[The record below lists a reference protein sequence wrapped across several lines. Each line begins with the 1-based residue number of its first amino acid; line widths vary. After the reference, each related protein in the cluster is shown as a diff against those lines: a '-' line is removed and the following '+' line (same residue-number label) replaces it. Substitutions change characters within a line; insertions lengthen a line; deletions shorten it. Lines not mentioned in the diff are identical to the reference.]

1 MQRRYHELSKDELIR
16 DLEQRDAEHARVVH
30 DLEVHQIE
38 LEMQNS
44 ELRETHE
51 RLAKASD
58 KYRELYDFAPI
69 GYCTLDPEGR
79 IADINLRAAQLLG
92 APRDELLGRSFT
104 ARLPRESRPKFAE
117 HVARCRRVRGSVTS
131 ELAVDRIG
139 KQIVQIVSEPVLDD
153 AGNAIAFRTSFVDI
167 SVLKALENDLL
178 LLSRAGESL
187 AAALDSSS
195 THAIIA
201 RLAVPAL
208 ADICMLDL
216 AGDAGRV
223 ERVLVEVGEQGNA
236 VLVERLKSPEDR
248 PGWTG
253 PQRRVIE
260 SGEPM
265 LLERVPDRD
274 RTQTGF
280 DDGDTALLRAAGTR
294 SLMIVPL
301 SARGHVLGAL
311 TLAVGRSGRAFDTHD
326 LELARGVANRAAM
339 ALDNVRLYE
348 AARSASAAR
357 DATLAVVAHDLRNP
371 LQAILSHSSLLKM
384 ETGVPRAVTSGEV
397 IHHAAQRMNTLI
409 RDLLDVSSIEAGR
422 FSVDMHHQSLAKIID
437 ASIEAQRHA
446 ADASSVTLTAELD
459 QDDEL
464 DVTCDRHRIE
474 QALSNLIGNA
484 IKFTPPSGKIVVRGQ
499 RRGDEVWVAVADDGP
514 GIAPALLPHVFD
526 RYRQAPETARLG
538 HGLGLTIAKGI
549 VDAHHG
555 RIWVE
560 SELGRGTTFHVALPK
575 AVPDHAPSDE
585 VAARPTSGATILIVD
600 DDPDVRDG
608 IAGWLEHA
616 GYVVVKRSNGASAL
630 AYLRDAPPPSL
641 ILLDLAMPVM
651 SGWEFLAA
659 WERDASL
666 HAVPVVVVSG
676 ERDLT
681 AQVSKFHVAG
691 IAKPFAAEHLIRA
704 VARAIASR
712 TGDADLSVIPSG
724 H

>member
-1 MQRRYHELSKDELIR
+1 VKPHRYDELSKDELIR

-38 LEMQNS
+38 LEMQNR

-51 RLAKASD
+51 RLAMASD

-69 GYCTLDPEGR
+69 GYCALDPEGR
-79 IADINLRAAQLLG
+79 IAELNLRAAQILA
-92 APRDELLGRSFT
+92 APRDELLGRSFA
-104 ARLPRESRPKFAE
+104 ARLPRESRPRFAE
-117 HVARCRRVRGSVTS
+117 HIARCRRERGAVTS
-131 ELAVDRIG
+131 ELAFDRLG
-139 KQIVQIVSEPVLDD
+139 KQIVQMVSEPVFDE

-195 THAIIA
+195 TYAIIA

-216 AGDAGRV
+216 VGDAGRV
-223 ERVLVEVGEQGNA
+223 DRVLVEVGEQGSA
-236 VLVERLKSPEDR
+236 ALVEGLKSVEDR
-248 PGWTG
+248 PGWKG
-253 PQRRVIE
+253 PQSRVIE

-274 RTQTGF
+274 RTQIGF
-280 DDGDTALLRAAGTR
+280 DDRDTALLRDAGIR

-301 SARGHVLGAL
+301 SARGRALGTL
-311 TLAVGRSGRAFDTHD
+311 TLAVGRSERTFDTHD
-326 LELARGVANRAAM
+326 LELARGVASRAAI

-357 DATLAVVAHDLRNP
+357 DATLAIVAHELRNP

-384 ETGVPRAVTSGEV
+384 ETEVPLAVTSGEI
-397 IHHAAQRMNTLI
+397 IHHSARRMNHLI

-422 FSVDMHHQSLAKIID
+422 FMVEMHHHSLVEIVD
-437 ASIEAQRHA
+437 TSIEAQRHA
-446 ADASSVTLTAELD
+446 AEASSVTLTSELD
-459 QDDEL
+459 DDDRF
-464 DVTCDRHRIE
+464 DVACDRDRIE

-484 IKFTPPSGKIVVRGQ
+484 IKFTPPHGKIVVRVQ
-499 RRGDEVWVAVADDGP
+499 RRGDEVWVAVEDDGP
-514 GIAPALLPHVFD
+514 GIAPTLVPHVFD

-560 SELGRGTTFHVALPK
+560 SELGRGATFCVALPA

-585 VAARPTSGATILIVD
+585 VAAQPTGKTILVVD
-600 DDPDVRDG
+600 DDPDVRDA
-608 IAGWLEHA
+608 IAAWLEHA
-616 GYVVVKRSNGASAL
+616 GYGVVQRPNGASAL
-630 AYLRDAPPPSL
+630 GYLHDAPPPSL

-651 SGWEFLAA
+651 NGWEFLAA
-659 WERDASL
+659 WERDAAL
-666 HAVPVVVVSG
+666 HAIPVVVVSG
-676 ERDLT
+676 ERDL
-681 AQVSKFHVAG
+681 AEQVTKFHVSG
-691 IAKPFAAEHLIRA
+691 IAKPIAKERLIHA
-704 VARAIASR
+704 VARALAPR
-712 TGDADLSVIPSG
+712 TGQG
-724 H
+724 